1 MRIRSLSSLLVAA
14 AISACAPDDP
24 PNASR
29 DSDTAANGLTDSAFA
44 AVQDRGKDVMGV
56 DQYTSQH
63 VFEDLL
69 DGGRI
74 ILERSDSTDVAAIAQ
89 IRQHMQEIHADFT
102 RGDFSKPFGVHA
114 QQVPGT
120 PVMAARKDSLKY
132 EVIERSKGAELR
144 IMTSDP
150 VALAAVHEFLAFQR
164 MDHRAAGHE
173 GHDGH

>member
-1 MRIRSLSSLLVAA
+1 MHARFLPFLLAGLIA
-14 AISACAPDDP
+14 ACAPDDP
-24 PNASR
+24 PHASLA
-29 DSDTAANGLTDSAFA
+29 DTAMSAVSTDSAFA
-44 AVQDRGKDVMGV
+44 AVQERGKGVMGV

-74 ILERSDSTDVAAIAQ
+74 VLERNDSTDVAAISQ
-89 IRQHMQEIHADFT
+89 IRSHMRDILADFT

-120 PVMAARKDSLKY
+120 EVMASRRDSLKY
-132 EVIERSKGAELR
+132 DVFDRPRGAELR

-164 MDHRAAGHE
+164 MDHRAAGHD

>member
-1 MRIRSLSSLLVAA
+1 MRIRSLTSLLVVA

-29 DSDTAANGLTDSAFA
+29 DIVTAANPSTDSAYA
-44 AVQDRGKDVMGV
+44 AVQERGRDVMGV

-74 ILERSDSTDVAAIAQ
+74 ILERADSTDVAAIAQ

-120 PVMAARKDSLKY
+120 PVMTARRDSLKY
-132 EVIERSKGAELR
+132 EVIERSRGAELR

-164 MDHRAAGHE
+164 TDHRAAGH
-173 GHDGH
+173 DGH